1 MNGVS
6 ALTEDTLESSPQL
19 LLCEDTARRLSLDQK
34 VRPHQISNTL
44 LS

>member
-1 MNGVS
+1 MNGIS

-19 LLCEDTARRLSLDQK
+19 LPCEDTARRLSVSQK
-34 VRPHQISNTL
+34 VCSHQISHML